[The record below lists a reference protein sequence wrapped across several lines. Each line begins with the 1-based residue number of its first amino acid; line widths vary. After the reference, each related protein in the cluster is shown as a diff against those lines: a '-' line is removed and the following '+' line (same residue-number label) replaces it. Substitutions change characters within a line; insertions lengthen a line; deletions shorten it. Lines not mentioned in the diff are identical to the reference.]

1 MKISIVIPIYK
12 VEPYIERCIR
22 SVLAQTYRELEVIL
36 VDDSSPDDSMDIA
49 QKVIKDSG
57 AQDMAFVYLKHE
69 HNRGLSAARNTGI
82 DAATG
87 EYVYFLDS
95 DDALTPNCIE
105 LLVQPLIKKRYDFV
119 IGNYGVIGSDKR
131 FSPLT
136 IEGEY
141 NDVLEQYR
149 KASWYM
155 MAVNKVVNLQMMKE
169 NQLYFQEGIIH
180 EDELWSFQLAYT
192 AKNLFAVQEV
202 TYLYYIRENS
212 IITSESKDSKIKVC
226 ITIAYLMWDYL
237 DNHGMSK
244 DIKAN
249 NQVERFVDG
258 AGSFFFMTSRSEGY
272 KYYQYFRK
280 NIHRKK
286 GIFWYLSFSSLSSFR
301 KYCHYLL
308 PAPLAYGI
316 KRAVRHLTW
325 KA

>member
-49 QKVIKDSG
+49 QKVIKNSG

-131 FSPLT
+131 FPPLT

-180 EDELWSFQLAYT
+180 EDDLWSFQLACT
-192 AKNLFAVQEV
+192 AKSLFAIQEK
-202 TYLYYIRENS
+202 TYLYFIRKES
-212 IITSESKDSKIKVC
+212 ITSSESDKHRIEVC
-226 ITIAYLMWDYL
+226 IRITYLMWDFL
-237 DNHGMSK
+237 DNHGMEKDLIANDHVEKFIDSK
-244 DIKAN
+244 A
-249 NQVERFVDG
+249 
-258 AGSFFFMTSRSEGY
+258 SFFCLKPRSEGY
-272 KYYQYFRK
+272 CYYKSFRK
-280 NIHRKK
+280 NIHRNKSV
-286 GIFWYLSFSSLSSFR
+286 FWKLTFASISGFM
-301 KYCHYLL
+301 KYSHYLL
-308 PAPLAYGI
+308 PIPFAFGM
-316 KRAVRHLTW
+316 KCMVRSIRW
-325 KA
+325 QP